1 MASSRFKS
9 RPRGGAWPVRIAW
22 LGVVLLVAAAALM
35 AGSGS
40 AYRWD
45 WVSLSTSFSM
55 LRQGAHLAIGA
66 GALGLV
72 TALVAAFCRR
82 WRPVMVGLL
91 TSTAVVAL
99 VALPAQMMQRAQ
111 TVPPIHDIT
120 TDLDNPPAFEALAAA
135 REAAPNEVAYPQD
148 FADQQRAAYGR
159 LHAITLPVSMAE
171 AMAAVKATVEAQGWD
186 VATASDSRLEA
197 TATTRWFGFKD
208 DVAIRLT
215 QTDAGVQVD
224 MRSASRIGKSDLG
237 TNAARIQDFLVA
249 LDARVAAD

>member
-45 WVSLSTSFSM
+45 WVSLGTSFSM

-72 TALVAAFCRR
+72 TVLVAAFCRR
-82 WRPVMVGLL
+82 WWPALVGLL
-91 TSTAVVAL
+91 TSTAVVAMI
-99 VALPAQMMQRAQ
+99 ALPAQMMQQAQ
-111 TVPPIHDIT
+111 SVPPIHDIT
-120 TDLDNPPAFEALAAA
+120 TDLEHPPAFEALAAA
-135 REAAPNEVAYPQD
+135 REAAPNGVAYPQR

-159 LHAITLPVSMAE
+159 LHAITLPVPMSD
-171 AMAAVKATVEAQGWD
+171 AMAAVEATVAARGWK
-186 VATASDSRLEA
+186 VAAASDSRLEA

-208 DVAIRLT
+208 DVVIRLT
-215 QTDAGVQVD
+215 QEADGIRVD
-224 MRSASRIGKSDLG
+224 MRSASRVGQSDLG
-237 TNAARIQDFLVA
+237 TNAARIQDFLHDLA
-249 LDARVAAD
+249 ARVAAN

>member
-1 MASSRFKS
+1 MASSIFKP
-9 RPRGGAWPVRIAW
+9 RPRGGAWPVVVAW
-22 LGVVLLVAAAALM
+22 LGVVLLVGSAALM
-35 AGSGS
+35 AGSGT

-55 LRQGAHLAIGA
+55 LRQGAHLAVGA
-66 GALGLV
+66 GAVGLV
-72 TALVAAFCRR
+72 TVLVAALCRR

-91 TSTAVVAL
+91 TSTAVVAM

-186 VATASDSRLEA
+186 VAAVSDSRLEA